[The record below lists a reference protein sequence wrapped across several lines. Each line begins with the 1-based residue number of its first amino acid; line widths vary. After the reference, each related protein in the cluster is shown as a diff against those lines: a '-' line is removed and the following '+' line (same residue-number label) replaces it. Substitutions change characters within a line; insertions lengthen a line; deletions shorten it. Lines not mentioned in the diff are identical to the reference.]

1 MLHCYPGHFRILSL
15 KSCILLTDLG
25 SMVVESRNF
34 LQKTTFEQVERS
46 QTTEDNFQ
54 KIRDVTGLAD
64 VPWNKGLHACPFKPL
79 SSD

>member
-1 MLHCYPGHFRILSL
+1 MLHCYPGHFRILCL
-15 KSCILLTDLG
+15 KRFILLTDLG

-64 VPWNKGLHACPFKPL
+64 VPWNTSCFKPL
-79 SSD
+79 QAFEL

>member
-1 MLHCYPGHFRILSL
+1 MCL
-15 KSCILLTDLG
+15 KL
-25 SMVVESRNF
+25 RNF

-64 VPWNKGLHACPFKPL
+64 VPCLKTCVRIDSTLILGWVAHSQF
-79 SSD
+79 S